1 MRVLKFII
9 ANIRAFKKYVF
20 GIFLAMCLIT
30 LDNTLK
36 PLLLKLFIDITS
48 GAEQGNL
55 WLVFTFYALLEFMLV
70 SVWTMSD
77 YCMTK
82 YVAKFRLN
90 VAATFMTKLYEHP
103 YSFFQNQLSGSLTA
117 KINDAFQHLPH
128 LIFTIINPFMYFIL
142 LILIS
147 ISLLASVAP
156 IFALSMGALVLLF
169 FVITLFSMKKSMRL
183 NKEYAEEKSK
193 IIGLVADYLGNMM
206 SVKLFAARTVE
217 QGRFF
222 KLQKPF
228 VDIAEKGGFYHI

>member
-1 MRVLKFII
+1 MVANLLAHPGGHNNSMRVLKFII
-9 ANIRAFKKYVF
+9 ARAFKKYVF

-90 VAATFMTKLYEHP
+90 VAATFMTKRYEHP
-103 YSFFQNQLSGSLTA
+103 YSFF
-117 KINDAFQHLPH
+117 KISFP
-128 LIFTIINPFMYFIL
+128 
-142 LILIS
+142 
-147 ISLLASVAP
+147 
-156 IFALSMGALVLLF
+156 VL
-169 FVITLFSMKKSMRL
+169 
-183 NKEYAEEKSK
+183 
-193 IIGLVADYLGNMM
+193 
-206 SVKLFAARTVE
+206 
-217 QGRFF
+217 
-222 KLQKPF
+222 
-228 VDIAEKGGFYHI
+228 

>member
-1 MRVLKFII
+1 M
-9 ANIRAFKKYVF
+9 
-20 GIFLAMCLIT
+20 
-30 LDNTLK
+30 
-36 PLLLKLFIDITS
+36 
-48 GAEQGNL
+48 
-55 WLVFTFYALLEFMLV
+55 
-70 SVWTMSD
+70 
-77 YCMTK
+77 
-82 YVAKFRLN
+82 
-90 VAATFMTKLYEHP
+90 LYEYP
-103 YSFFQNQLSGSLTA
+103 YSFFQNQLSGSLTS

-147 ISLLASVAP
+147 IGLLASVAP
-156 IFALSMGALVLLF
+156 VFALSMGAWVLLF

-193 IIGLVADYLGNMM
+193 IIGLAADYLGNMM

-228 VDIAEKGGFYHI
+228 VDIAEKGGFYHTWLYGFLGILTSLYALSFLAALIFSYQCQSAPYRDHLVAPLWTH